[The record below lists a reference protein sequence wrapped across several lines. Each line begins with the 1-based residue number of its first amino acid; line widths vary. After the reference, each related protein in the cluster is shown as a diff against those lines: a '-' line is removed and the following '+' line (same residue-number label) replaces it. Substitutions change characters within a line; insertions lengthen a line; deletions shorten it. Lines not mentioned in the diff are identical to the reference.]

1 MNLPSKPT
9 GATNE
14 LAKERNRAAAERT
27 IASWIQNSVTL
38 IGLGI
43 AFEQIFEALETTFP
57 LQSRVI
63 LLKYSQILGLS
74 LIALGIALLIIAIIQ
89 HRIIIKS
96 IERDNYISIS
106 SRPLNIAIGS
116 AVFIFGV
123 AAVIVILLSFNF

>member
-63 LLKYSQILGLS
+63 ILKYSQILGLS

-123 AAVIVILLSFNF
+123 AAVIVILL

>member
-27 IASWIQNSVTL
+27 LASWIQNSVTL

-63 LLKYSQILGLS
+63 ILKYSQILGLS

>member
-27 IASWIQNSVTL
+27 VAAWIQNSVTL

-43 AFEQIFEALETTFP
+43 AFDQIFAALQQAFP
-57 LQSRVI
+57 QQSRVI

-96 IERDNYISIS
+96 IERYNYISIS

>member
-63 LLKYSQILGLS
+63 ILKYSQILGLS

>member
-27 IASWIQNSVTL
+27 IAAWIQNSVTL

-63 LLKYSQILGLS
+63 ILKYSQILGLS

>member
-27 IASWIQNSVTL
+27 LASWIQNSVTL